1 MIRPLLLAAA
11 SVLITAQAPI
21 PPNIISDPG
30 SVIATAPDADWREI
44 KTENLV
50 VFETSRGRFV
60 LELAPDF
67 APAHIAAVR
76 SLVAQGRFDGGAITR
91 VQDNYVI
98 QWAARPSETAAPEG
112 QAPAPIPPEPLP
124 PEYERPAE
132 GLIFTP
138 LGFTDPYAQAGF
150 INSWPAARDLETKT
164 VWLAHCYGMVGVG
177 RDGPPDV
184 GDGTELYAVIGHAPR
199 HLDRNLAVIGRIVE
213 GLDAHSSL
221 PRGTAELGVYATQA
235 ERTPI
240 TRAMLAAN
248 LPEPPRFQIMDTASA
263 SFVRYKAARANRTGF
278 FVRPAAG
285 LDLCNTQIPVR
296 RIAPGRQSTR

>member
-1 MIRPLLLAAA
+1 MKARGLLLAAA
-11 SVLITAQAPI
+11 ALLLTAQAPA
-21 PPNIISDPG
+21 PTSPAIIADPG
-30 SVIATAPDADWREI
+30 GVIATAPDGDWREI
-44 KTENLV
+44 ETENLI
-50 VFETSRGRFV
+50 VFETARGRMV

-76 SLVAQGRFDGGAITR
+76 SFVAQGRFDGGAITR
-91 VQDNYVI
+91 VQDNYVV
-98 QWAARPSETAAPEG
+98 QWAARPAEVAAP
-112 QAPAPIPPEPLP
+112 ADPLP
-124 PEYERPAE
+124 AEYERPAQ

-138 LGFTDPYAQAGF
+138 LGFTDPYAEAGF
-150 INSWPAARDLETKT
+150 INSWPAARDLKAKT

-221 PRGTAELGVYATQA
+221 PRGTDPLGVYATPA

-248 LPEPPRFQIMDTASA
+248 LPEPPRFQVMDTASA

-278 FVRPAAG
+278 FVKPAQG

-296 RIAPGRQSTR
+296 RLAPGRQSLR